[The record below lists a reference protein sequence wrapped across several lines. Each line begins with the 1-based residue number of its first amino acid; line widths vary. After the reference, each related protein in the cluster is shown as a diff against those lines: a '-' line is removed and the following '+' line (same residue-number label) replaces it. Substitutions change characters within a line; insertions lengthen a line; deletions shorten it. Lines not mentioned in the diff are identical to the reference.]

1 MLHYA
6 TWSWV
11 RMVAASLIVVLALA
25 ACAPTAAPVPSA
37 PAAPAATA
45 APQEEAAPAPS
56 GDVVTLRIMW
66 NDNATESDY
75 LRDLLDRFEAE
86 NPDIKVIIDLV
97 PYNTILDS
105 LPLQLAAGTGPD
117 MARITNLGGLSQ
129 YYLDLR
135 PLLSDP
141 AYWEDNFGPFLSW
154 MRANTAA
161 DAIPGFMTELTVT
174 GPFINRTLFEQ
185 AGIEVP
191 TGRVTWEEWAAV
203 TRQVAEATGTPF
215 AMAIDRSGHR
225 TAGPAITE
233 GAQYFD
239 ADGYPVVDDA
249 GFRKFAQLLVD
260 WHADGTMMP
269 DVWIG
274 SSDGYASGGDQFI
287 NAQIVFLMSGSWQ
300 IGNFTEKIGDAF
312 DWEAVPTPCGD
323 GPSCSGMPG
332 GAGLVAFASTQHP
345 QEVARV
351 MEFLAAEENLGEFF
365 ARSLYIP
372 GHLGLAEKGL
382 DYVTDLDAPKNA
394 LAVFS
399 GEVANLDPIAYR
411 LQGYPY
417 NFVVFNSTR
426 DRLTQVF
433 TGELTLDEAIERIQQ
448 DIDSAIEDAERTS
461 GG

>member
-1 MLHYA
+1 MLHLA
-6 TWSWV
+6 RFGIA
-11 RMVAASLIVVLALA
+11 RMVAAMLLLVLALA
-25 ACAPTAAPVPSA
+25 ACAPAAPAPAAPSA
-37 PAAPAATA
+37 PAEG
-45 APQEEAAPAPS
+45 QAAPAPVAA

-66 NDNATESDY
+66 SDNATESDH
-75 LRDLLDRFEAE
+75 LRELLDRFEAE
-86 NPDIKVIIDLV
+86 NPDIKVIVDVV

-129 YYLDLR
+129 YFLDMRPYLT
-135 PLLSDP
+135 DP
-141 AYWEDNFGPFLSW
+141 DYWEANFGPFFAW
-154 MRANTAA
+154 MRVGMTE

-191 TGRVTWEEWAAV
+191 TGRVTWEEWAEV

-215 AMAIDRSGHR
+215 AMAMDRTGHR
-225 TAGPAITE
+225 FAGPAITN

-239 ADGYPVVDDA
+239 DEGHPVVVDDP

-260 WHADGTMMP
+260 WHADGTMTP

-274 SSDGYASGGDQFI
+274 SGGGYVAGAEEFV
-287 NAQIVFLMSGSWQ
+287 NAQVVLLMSGSWQ
-300 IGNFTEKIGDAF
+300 IGNFTENIGDAF
-312 DWEAVPTPCGD
+312 DWEAVPNPCGD
-323 GPSCSGMPG
+323 GPSCTGMPG
-332 GAGLVAFASTQHP
+332 GAGLIAIGATQHP
-345 QEVARV
+345 AEVTRV
-351 MEFLAAEENLGEFF
+351 MEFLASEEVLSEFY

-372 GHLGLAEKGL
+372 GHLGLAETGL
-382 DYVTDLDAPKNA
+382 DYVSELDAPKNA
-394 LAVFS
+394 LTVFS
-399 GEVANLDPIAYR
+399 GEVGKLDPIAYR
-411 LQGYPY
+411 LQGYQY

-426 DRLTQVF
+426 DRLTQVL